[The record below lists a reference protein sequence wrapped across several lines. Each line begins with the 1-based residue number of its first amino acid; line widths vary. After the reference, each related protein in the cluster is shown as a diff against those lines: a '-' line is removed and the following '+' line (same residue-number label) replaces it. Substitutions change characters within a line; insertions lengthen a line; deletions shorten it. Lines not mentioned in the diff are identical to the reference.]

1 MFILMNYYLEP
12 LKEYLDNMSLKAQ
25 NLSIGNLNNFFL
37 YKKRKYLAKYE
48 NDIHLAKIKI
58 KIMKNKTS
66 GCSS

>member
-48 NDIHLAKIKI
+48 NDIRFKIE
-58 KIMKNKTS
+58 
-66 GCSS
+66 